1 MLNIKTIAPNFK
13 LLDQSGV
20 ERSLS
25 DHRGSYVL
33 VYFYP
38 KDDTAGCTKE
48 ACSIRDVYGDFQS
61 NGVVVFGISS
71 DSIESHKKFAE
82 KYKLPFTLLSDSKKE
97 VIKIY
102 GANSTLGTKRISYLV
117 GPSGLIEKV
126 YPNVNPAHHGAEILK
141 DIYALK
147 DNIK

>member
-13 LLDQSGV
+13 LLGQSGV

-71 DSIESHKKFAE
+71 DSIESHKKFVE
-82 KYKLPFTLLSDSKKE
+82 KYKLPFTLLSDPKKE

-102 GANSTLGTKRISYLV
+102 GANGALGTKRISYLV
-117 GPSGLIEKV
+117 DPGGVIEKV
-126 YPNVNPAHHGAEILK
+126 YPNVNPSHHGAEILK